1 MANGKVVR
9 NKMSQAFENA
19 LSKSIERGIN
29 PGKIGAQ
36 ILRNRHRGVGVVW
49 RERLTLKKKEK
60 NYTAESAESL
70 FKGHDAFQKA
80 IHKEGRMAA

>member
-19 LSKSIERGIN
+19 LSRANEASIN

-36 ILRNRHRGVGVVW
+36 ILRNRYSGVGVVW
-49 RERLTLKKKEK
+49 RERLTLKKQKE
-60 NYTAESAESL
+60 NNHTAVSA
-70 FKGHDAFQKA
+70 D
-80 IHKEGRMAA
+80 EGRMAA